1 MDGMNQNNNNYPY
14 GQQNDSHQSGNSYQ
28 QNNAQQVNDPYQH
41 NPYQQQSDSS
51 QQQNDP
57 YQHNPYQ
64 QQNDPY
70 QQQSDLYQPLNGFGG
85 QVVHPYKPRGQK
97 RGISTKII
105 IGVACTFA
113 TLVIIGGG
121 LLAYYMSTPLYKIT
135 KGMQNLAEEM
145 IDLQNP
151 LLEKAGADDIMEMM
165 QQDGSHVKTKL
176 NLTPEG
182 GFTLG
187 IDTDFN
193 KDMHA
198 KELSLDT
205 AVSMMNVEL
214 VHFNVYAD
222 DEKLCFSLPELYLE
236 NLYIE
241 NENVV
246 SQYNNSM
253 WGDIVPLD
261 TEDYSIDLFSGADER
276 ISIKDW
282 RNMTKTWGR
291 FEDDIDA
298 CVDAMTVEKVEKGL
312 YRVTFPAKEYD
323 RLFKDLIKYYDE
335 VLGTGYNSRQPDTG
349 VLTEVFGEYKK
360 LISSDVVLLFEINGK
375 NRIESIMLEKP
386 VKMLDD
392 GASLD
397 GELFFLGEKRSSDM
411 VQGKI
416 SINGLDGTTREVIW
430 QVQQTLANNT
440 YQVDMDLK
448 LTEGKETVGKL
459 KYVEKSDAAKDEFDM
474 MFSFKDAWDDIELI
488 VEGSLDDIVK
498 GESVEIDL
506 DKVVLTM
513 DDEDLFK
520 LTGSINIEPQ
530 TKPVTSKVK
539 AETAF
544 FDMTESDWWDI
555 ISKVVGDFG
564 LLSDDLYDLLD
575 DMLW

>member
-14 GQQNDSHQSGNSYQ
+14 GQQNGTQQQNDLYQ
-28 QNNAQQVNDPYQH
+28 QNNAQQMNDPYQH
-41 NPYQQQSDSS
+41 NPYQQQDGSY
-51 QQQNDP
+51 QQQGGS
-57 YQHNPYQ
+57 YQ
-64 QQNDPY
+64 QQNGSY
-70 QQQSDLYQPLNGFGG
+70 QQLNGSGG
-85 QVVHPYKPRGQK
+85 QVVHPYKPRK
-97 RGISTKII
+97 GISTKII
-105 IGVACTFA
+105 IGVSCAFA
-113 TLVIIGGG
+113 ALVVIAGGA
-121 LLAYYMSTPLYKIT
+121 LAYYMSTPLYKIT

-145 IDLQNP
+145 IDMQNP

-165 QQDGSHVKTKL
+165 RQDGSHVESKL
-176 NLTPEG
+176 NITPEG
-182 GFTLG
+182 GFTFG
-187 IDTDFN
+187 VDTEFN

-214 VHFNVYAD
+214 AHLNIYAD
-222 DEKLCFSLPELYLE
+222 DEAVCFSIPELYLE
-236 NLYIE
+236 NIYIE
-241 NENVV
+241 NENVI

-253 WGDIVPLD
+253 WGDIVPID
-261 TEDYSIDLFSGADER
+261 AEDYSIDLFSGADER

-282 RNMTKTWGR
+282 RDLTKTWGR

-298 CVDAMTVEKVEKGL
+298 CVDAMAVEKVEKGL

-335 VLGTGYNSRQPDTG
+335 VLGTGYNSSQPNTG

-360 LISSDVVLLFEINGK
+360 LVSSDVVLLFEINGK
-375 NRIESIMLEKP
+375 NRIESIVLEKP

-392 GASLD
+392 RASLD
-397 GELFFLGEKRSSDM
+397 GELFFLGEKRSTDK

-416 SINGLDGTTREVIW
+416 SVNGLDGTTREVIW

-459 KYVEKSDAAKDEFDM
+459 KYVENCDAAKDEFDM
-474 MFSFKDAWDDIELI
+474 MLSFKDAWEDMELI

-498 GESVEIDL
+498 GESLEIDL
-506 DKVVLTM
+506 DKVILTM
-513 DDEDLFK
+513 DDEELFK
-520 LTGSINIEPQ
+520 ITGDVNIEPL

-544 FDMTESDWWDI
+544 FEMTESDWWDI
-555 ISKVVGDFG
+555 INKVVGDLG
-564 LLSDDLYDLLD
+564 LLSGDLYDLLD
-575 DMLW
+575 DTLW